1 MANILQKIFTPS
13 VDEVVQNY
21 TIHSWHVS
29 QSVDAFTGVEA
40 YDITVSGSLVVTGS
54 VAIHTLPNSYQN
66 GVVLYDDVTG
76 LLYYTASDAFNVN
89 NFYTSS
95 ITQSITS
102 STVNN
107 TINNST
113 INQTIIS
120 SSVNTPAPSNQY
132 IQYNSGSTFGASP
145 SFQYVYPIESFQQG
159 SLTIAS
165 GNYSHAQGKST
176 LSQGAASHAEGQE
189 TLSIGQASHAE
200 GYLTSASANFSHA
213 EGNATK
219 ATAPFSHA
227 EGTSTQATAT
237 GSHTEGQ
244 STLAS
249 ANYAHA
255 EGFSTTAMASFA
267 HAEGF
272 QSVARGAGS
281 HAEGQ
286 NTLAQGLQSHA
297 EGSLTWAQGNQ
308 SHAEGY
314 NTTSSGA
321 YSHAE
326 GESTSAGGTA
336 SHTAGLGT
344 ITNASYQYA
353 IGQYNLTMPTSPYS
367 FIIGNGVSNASRSNL
382 VFASGSLFQI
392 TGSASISSTLN
403 VFSTLTTSGSRVRKY
418 RTITLTDADYSV
430 SPSKQVQSD
439 DDILLIIDTTTA
451 ACPAGEGNLNITNFL
466 NSPAGRCVEIVK
478 IRDGIGDGIIII
490 NSTMAGGTTL
500 YLNNST
506 QPNGSRTICS
516 SVGNSITLMSLGVTP
531 SGSAWGNGY

>member
-200 GYLTSASANFSHA
+200 GYLTSASADFSHA

-314 NTTSSGA
+314 NSTSSGA

-367 FIIGNGVSNASRSNL
+367 FIIGNGASNASRSNL

-392 TGSASISSTLN
+392 TGSASVS
-403 VFSTLTTSGSRVRKY
+403 STLTTSGSRVRRY
-418 RTITLTDADYSV
+418 RTITLTNADYSL
-430 SPSKQVQSD
+430 SPLKSIQSD
-439 DDILLIIDTTTA
+439 DDIVLIIDNTTA
-451 ACPAGEGNLNITNFL
+451 AAPVGEGNLSITNFL

-478 IRDGIGDGIIII
+478 VKDGTGSGIIIL
-490 NSTMAGGTTL
+490 NATMTGNFL
-500 YLNNST
+500 NLNNINES
-506 QPNGSRTICS
+506 NGTRVICS
-516 SVGNSITLMSLGVTP
+516 SLGNSITLMSMGIATT
-531 SGSAWGNGY
+531 GSAWGNGY

>member
-1 MANILQKIFTPS
+1 MANTLQKIFTPS
-13 VDEVVQNY
+13 VDEVVQNF
-21 TIHSWHVS
+21 TIQSWHVS

-54 VAIHTLPNSYQN
+54 VAIHTLSNSPQN

-76 LLYYTASDAFNVN
+76 LLYYTASDAFAVN

-120 SSVNTPAPSNQY
+120 SSVNTPAPSEYY
-132 IQYNSGSTFGASP
+132 IQYNSGSNFGANI
-145 SFQYVYPIESFQQG
+145 SFQYIYPSESLQQG
-159 SLTIAS
+159 NQNFAI
-165 GNYSHAQGKST
+165 GNYSHAEGKGT
-176 LSQGAASHAEGQE
+176 FAFGGHSHTEGQE
-189 TLSIGQASHAE
+189 TISIGVGSHAE
-200 GYLTSASANFSHA
+200 GYRTTSSADFSHA

-227 EGTSTQATAT
+227 EGTTTQATAT
-237 GSHTEGQ
+237 GSHAEGQ

-286 NTLAQGLQSHA
+286 ATLAQGLQSHA
-297 EGSLTWAQGNQ
+297 EGANTLSSGNQ

-344 ITNASYQYA
+344 ITNSSYQYA
-353 IGQYNLTMPTSPYS
+353 IGTYNIPLTNPYS

-392 TGSASISSTLN
+392 TGSASVS
-403 VFSTLTTSGSRVRKY
+403 STLTTSGSRVRRY
-418 RTITLTDADYSV
+418 RTVTLTNADYSLNPI
-430 SPSKQVQSD
+430 PSIQSD
-439 DDILLIIDTTTA
+439 DDIVLIIDNTTS
-451 ACPAGEGNLNITNFL
+451 PAGVGEGNLSITNFL
-466 NSPAGRCVEIVK
+466 NSSAGRCVEIVK
-478 IRDGIGDGIIII
+478 IKDGTGGGIIIL
-490 NSTMAGGTTL
+490 NGTMAGNVL
-500 YLNNST
+500 YLNDST
-506 QPNGSRTICS
+506 QANGRRTICP
-516 SVGNSITLMSLGVTP
+516 SVANSITLMSLGTST